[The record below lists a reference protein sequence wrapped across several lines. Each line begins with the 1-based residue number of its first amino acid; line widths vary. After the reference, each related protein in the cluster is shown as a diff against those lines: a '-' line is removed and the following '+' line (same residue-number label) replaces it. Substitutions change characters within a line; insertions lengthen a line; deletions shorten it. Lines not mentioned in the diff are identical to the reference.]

1 MFGIVFFAYICEVII
16 KKSKPYEKV
25 FVIIACM
32 SLHKCG
38 DGADKS
44 KVRSKG
50 IFYTP
55 LGLSVV
61 KGNPKATVTP
71 GKYRLLMD
79 VVSPTGITSFE
90 RDVVVSE

>member
-1 MFGIVFFAYICEVII
+1 M
-16 KKSKPYEKV
+16 KKYLLL
-25 FVIIACM
+25 FACM

-55 LGLSVV
+55 FGLSVV